1 MERGHVE
8 VVLRL
13 WCACVSGCG
22 GEMLLVSAP
31 HGGALWDRV
40 WPDGQ
45 YVHGSEPSNSW
56 FLSDAA
62 SGVMALALSA
72 ILVPVNG
79 RRLAALATPGR
90 APNRQ
95 KRAPGAGAAPCALSR
110 PVQPASAAH
119 SQWRFRGDGARRRRL
134 AAKTKEGGSMEGQR
148 PNPKPRPR
156 RNTRPPPRGKTAG
169 FAFFPRWYCFGFKG
183 YDFFV

>member
-1 MERGHVE
+1 
-8 VVLRL
+8 
-13 WCACVSGCG
+13 
-22 GEMLLVSAP
+22 MLLVSAP

-119 SQWRFRGDGARRRRL
+119 AQWRFRGDGAQRRRL
-134 AAKTKEGGSMEGQR
+134 AAKKEKEGGSTEGQR
-148 PNPKPRPR
+148 PTPGPGREPAKPEAPTPR
-156 RNTRPPPRGKTAG
+156 KTRVVCFFAG
-169 FAFFPRWYCFGFKG
+169 VVWFWKI
-183 YDFFV
+183 